1 MGFPHVLDFLA
12 ARWPHGRMSW
22 SSTERLIF
30 VKLSILSINLW
41 IQYNLN
47 PNYDK
52 YYVCVTQQ
60 ADSEMYTDV
69 QKVKMLLRKERK
81 VGRIALLN
89 IKTHKIIANMI
100 T

>member
-1 MGFPHVLDFLA
+1 MVIHRKAQICKTINSLY
-12 ARWPHGRMSW
+12 
-22 SSTERLIF
+22 
-30 VKLSILSINLW
+30 INLW

-89 IKTHKIIANMI
+89 IKTHKIIANTI